1 MRWPWQRRTSI
12 RASYEPVSQTLAA
25 DFHPGGYVNLG
36 GIAVNENSALG
47 LSAFFRALSLISGQL
62 ASLPFVTHIE
72 KPGVLRKAV
81 PSVFDAPDGTDG
93 VTSYEWKETLFLHLL
108 LHGRAGALKVR
119 TQAGGLSRL
128 PLVHPLSFT
137 VRQPTRKDLDDKT
150 MPVGGLWFDV
160 RLNDGKSVTLD
171 GADFWYVPGLSLDGG
186 VTTLSL
192 LQYARLSFA
201 TSMAGDRAAGKMFTT
216 GALISGI
223 ATPEDDDVDISE
235 ELDEIKRVL
244 TASTGGFENAGGI
257 ALVSRRL
264 KIQPWAM
271 NASDAQFLESRQFQI
286 EEISRWT
293 GVPPHLLMQTEK
305 QTSWGTGVEMQ
316 DRALG
321 RSVLGTWARRVEERA
336 NRLLPSPRSVSF
348 EFAALEPPSPDREI
362 ELDLKQVQ
370 QGVMTIDEYRAK
382 RGWPPLEESTDEQP
396 LDEPGQDLEQQEAD
410 NDPVPAE

>member
-1 MRWPWQRRTSI
+1 MRWPWKRRTSI
-12 RASYEPVSQTLAA
+12 RAYEPVSQTLAGH
-25 DFHPGGYVNLG
+25 FYPGGVVDLG
-36 GIAVNENSALG
+36 GIAVNENSAMT
-47 LSAFFRALSLISGQL
+47 LSAFWRAMSLISGQL
-62 ASLPFVTHIE
+62 ASLPFTTHIE
-72 KPGVLRKAV
+72 KPGVLRKPV
-81 PSVFDAPDGTDG
+81 PSVFDMPDGEFG
-93 VTSYEWKETLFLHLL
+93 QTSFEWKESLFLHLL
-108 LHGRAGALKVR
+108 MHGKAGALKVR
-119 TQAGGLSRL
+119 TEAGALSRL

-137 VRQPTRKDLDDKT
+137 VRQPTKKDIQDGRA
-150 MPVGGLWFDV
+150 PVGGLWFDV
-160 RLNDGKSVTLD
+160 RLNDGTSVILD
-171 GADFWYVPGLSLDGG
+171 GADFWYVPGLSLDG
-186 VTTLSL
+186 VNTLSV
-192 LQYARLSFA
+192 LQYARASMA
-201 TSMAGDRAAGKMFTT
+201 TSMAGDKAAGKMFTT

-235 ELDEIKRVL
+235 ELGEIKRVL
-244 TASTGGFENAGGI
+244 EASTGGYENAGGI

-286 EEISRWT
+286 EEVSRWT

-336 NRLLPSPRSVSF
+336 NRVLPKPRFVSF
-348 EFAALEPPSPDREI
+348 DFAALERPSPDREI

-382 RGWPPLEESTDEQP
+382 RGWEPLEAEEQP
-396 LDEPGQDLEQQEAD
+396 VDDPAPGQDLEPQEVAD
-410 NDPVPAE
+410 DPVPAE